1 MDPSKSHPP
10 PTHIA
15 GIDRAHARRLGRE
28 RVARRR
34 EHNSRI
40 RKHVVAA
47 SATAFLIAW
56 AAIFFQLASG
66 HDPALS
72 KSAQASTVSSTA
84 SSTDD
89 STSSTSSSSDN
100 SSSMSSDSTP
110 SSGSGYSYSAAPVTT
125 QQS

>member
-15 GIDRAHARRLGRE
+15 GIDRAQARRLGRE

-34 EHNSRI
+34 EHISRI

-84 SSTDD
+84 SSTDN
-89 STSSTSSSSDN
+89 SSSTSSDN
-100 SSSMSSDSTP
+100 SSSTSSDSTP
-110 SSGSGYSYSAAPVTT
+110 SSGSDYSYSAAPVTT